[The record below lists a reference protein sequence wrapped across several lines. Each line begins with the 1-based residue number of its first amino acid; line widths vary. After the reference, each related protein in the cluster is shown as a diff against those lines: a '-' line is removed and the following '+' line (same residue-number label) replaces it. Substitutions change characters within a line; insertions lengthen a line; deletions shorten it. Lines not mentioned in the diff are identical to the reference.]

1 MMQLFVA
8 LLAGL
13 IFGVGLILSGMT
25 NPDNIQN
32 FLDIT
37 GNWDPAL
44 LFVMVGAIMVSAV
57 AFFWIKKSETSL
69 LGEPVQLPSN
79 KLVDTKLIAGATFFG
94 IGWGLIG
101 FCPGPAIAALITQ
114 PEQASLFLVSMVA
127 GMIIFKMVKR
137 N

>member
-1 MMQLFVA
+1 MQLFVP

-13 IFGVGLILSGMT
+13 IFGFGLILSGMT

-32 FLDIT
+32 FLDIK

-44 LFVMVGAIMVSAV
+44 LFVMIGAIMVSAV
-57 AFFWIKKSETSL
+57 ALFWIKKSRTSL

-79 KLVDTKLIAGATFFG
+79 KLVDTKLISGAALFG

-101 FCPGPAIAALITQ
+101 FCPGPAIAALFTK
-114 PEQASLFLVSMVA
+114 PEEAGSFIVSMVL
-127 GMIIFKMVKR
+127 GMLVFNKVGIK
-137 N
+137 

>member
-1 MMQLFVA
+1 MQIIVA
-8 LLAGL
+8 LIAGL
-13 IFGVGLILSGMT
+13 IFGLGLILSGMT

-44 LFVMVGAIMVSAV
+44 LLVMVGAIMVSAV
-57 AFFWIKKSETSL
+57 AFFWIKRSEASL

-79 KLVDTKLIAGATFFG
+79 KLVDTKLIAGATLFG

-101 FCPGPAIAALITQ
+101 FCPGPAVVTLVIQ
-114 PEQASLFLVSMVA
+114 PQVAGLFIVSMIG
-127 GMIIFKMVKR
+127 GMLVFNCLIKH
-137 N
+137 